1 MIRVKTAIPL
11 LFVTRIWFRV
21 YFNRVSYKYSQYLGI
36 SFRLGNNAN
45 MRITEL
51 TNSLK
56 ESVKIS

>member
-1 MIRVKTAIPL
+1 MIRVKTTIPL

-21 YFNRVSYKYSQYLGI
+21 YFNRVSYKYSQYLHI
-36 SFRLGNNAN
+36 SFRSGNKMN

-56 ESVKIS
+56 EFVKIS